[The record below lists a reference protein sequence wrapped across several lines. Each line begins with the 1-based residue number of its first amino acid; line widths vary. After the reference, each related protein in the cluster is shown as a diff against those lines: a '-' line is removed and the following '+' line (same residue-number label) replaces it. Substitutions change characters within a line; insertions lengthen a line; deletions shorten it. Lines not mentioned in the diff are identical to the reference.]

1 MYMNILIPLDGS
13 VLAEQALHQ
22 IGHVAAPGAQ
32 VTLIQVVHSP
42 TPIVAPEMAV
52 PLPTGGLEEVRDE
65 VMAYLRSEAE
75 GVSEGQVQV
84 SIDAI
89 EGDDVAS
96 TIVGYAKDHGCDLIV
111 ISTHGRGGLSR
122 LVFGSVAENVVR
134 HAPCPVLV
142 MRPSS

>member
-1 MYMNILIPLDGS
+1 MYHNVLIPLDGS
-13 VLAEQALHQ
+13 TLAEQSLHH
-22 IGHVAAPGAQ
+22 IRHVAVAGAQ

-52 PLPTGGLEEVRDE
+52 PLPMGGLEEVRDE

-75 GVSEGQVQV
+75 GVAVEQVRV
-84 SIDAI
+84 NIDAI
-89 EGDDVAS
+89 EGDDVAGA
-96 TIVGYAKDHGCDLIV
+96 IVGYARDHGCDLILV
-111 ISTHGRGGLSR
+111 STHGRGGLSR

-142 MRPSS
+142 VRPS